1 MWEQIKKY
9 IFIGV
14 LIAIGYF
21 ILSHHFIYY
30 QRSFSLLPKEELT
43 LKYTFYSMESK
54 RPQTILKV
62 DELRWAGI
70 GDIMV
75 EKGMVPESKMLM
87 LENKAEL
94 ESQEE

>member
-1 MWEQIKKY
+1 MWKQIKKY
-9 IFIGV
+9 IYIGIAV
-14 LIAIGYF
+14 AIGYY

-30 QRSFSLLPKEELT
+30 QRSFSLLDKEELT

-54 RPQTILKV
+54 RPETILKV

-75 EKGMVPESKMLM
+75 QKGIVSESKMRL
-87 LENKAEL
+87 LEDKAEMAA
-94 ESQEE
+94 E